1 MTRSNEDL
9 NGYGDP
15 SELEADHLE
24 DNNRNWAMERWAHR
38 THIMRYEKAAHDVWQ
53 QQYETYILV
62 S

>member
-15 SELEADHLE
+15 SEPEADHLE
-24 DNNRNWAMERWAHR
+24 DNTRNWAMECWAHHI
-38 THIMRYEKAAHDVWQ
+38 HIMQYEKAVHDVWQ